1 MFRGEAVRAWVTWAA
16 EAVSGRRRRAVLV
29 TAAAALLTFA
39 AAIAISEIPRPYQ
52 YSSALTFTDPSMT
65 MISTMVERGDLWGA
79 SARAESSYRLDRP
92 GALRALRRF
101 SIMVLRLGLAEYD
114 GYERCYV
121 TSALAAAGD
130 RSEIGRLERIFHGA
144 KSFDLKMAAA
154 DGLGDVGNEDAVR
167 ALERLYDATE
177 PEYKRLLVIGASEAA
192 DYSAVGLLSRAL
204 AGSDHVTRLT
214 AAKGLA
220 QFNGWRAHRVL
231 RRFMATSRDSFE
243 RATAAYALARLGD
256 RSGREIA
263 IATLRGH
270 GDDEARAMAALALG
284 RAGEPRV
291 LPMLNAALGDHNLDV
306 RLAAAVALTH
316 YGEPAG
322 AAYLKAA
329 MRDEDPFTR
338 LHLGQLLDEV
348 EFSKA
353 RDVVMAA
360 VASPDPELALQG
372 IHAIGVG
379 GNVGDVTALV
389 GLAEQEPDS
398 FARAEAAW
406 ALGRIGGTG
415 AVGPLIA
422 MVSDPDHAVRYTAAD
437 ALDRTVLRL
446 LEGRTSGRI

>member
-1 MFRGEAVRAWVTWAA
+1 VFRGEVVRALVAR
-16 EAVSGRRRRAVLV
+16 AVGAVWGPRRRAPLAIV
-29 TAAAALLTFA
+29 AAGFLLFVAALA
-39 AAIAISEIPRPYQ
+39 ASKIPRPYQ
-52 YSSALTFTDPSMT
+52 YSSALTFSDPAMT

-92 GALRALRRF
+92 GGLMALRRF
-101 SIMVLRLGLAEYD
+101 SILVLRRGLEEYD

-130 RSEIGRLERIFHGA
+130 SGEITQLERIFQSTT
-144 KSFDLKMAAA
+144 SFDLKMAAA
-154 DGLGDVGNEDAVR
+154 DGLGDVGDADAVH

-192 DYSAVGLLSRAL
+192 DYGAVGLLSRAL

-220 QFNGWRAHRVL
+220 QFDGWRSHRVL
-231 RRFMATSRDSFE
+231 RQFMSASRDAFE

-256 RSGREIA
+256 RSGREVA
-263 IATLRGH
+263 VATLRGH
-270 GDDEARAMAALALG
+270 DDDEARAMAALALG
-284 RAGEPRV
+284 RAGDPV
-291 LPMLNAALGDHNLDV
+291 VVPMLQAALRDRNLDV

-322 AAYLKAA
+322 GAYLKAA

-348 EFSKA
+348 AFSKA

-372 IHAIGVG
+372 IHAIGLG
-379 GNVGDVTALV
+379 GNVGDVRLLV
-389 GLAEQEPDS
+389 ALAEQEADP

-406 ALGRIGGTG
+406 ALGRVGGG
-415 AVGPLIA
+415 NAVGPLIA